1 LPSRHRFSAQIIGSI
16 GAIKWGRVIT
26 TLGSAVIRRDW
37 GSAKLTRH
45 RSALVAVL
53 ACASLLAA
61 SSHYAAARTTHGG
74 KGSSAATAKAAG
86 KTAKSAGKKAA
97 GRKSKS
103 KDDQS
108 DSKTAVPQIPLS
120 TGPTPQTSAA
130 EIAHVKSAIE
140 ALRHGGASKA
150 TEVAATISDPVGRK
164 LVEWMILRSD
174 HSGADSKR
182 FLAFIAANPGW
193 PNLTM
198 FRKRAEAMLWNENPK
213 PAQVLSFFQD
223 SPPQSGTGH
232 LVLAR
237 ALIAQGDTEGAKPLI
252 REAWRYHKL
261 SAEVEKQALE
271 RYSEF
276 LSRAD
281 HKARMEK
288 RLVAGDTEEALRMAR
303 RLGGADLAIAQARVA
318 LIRKAGNV
326 RKLLDAVPADARQ
339 DAGYLFAHAHVLRH
353 ENKFAEAAQVLLS
366 APCDA
371 EQIPDGEEWW
381 IERRIMARKLLDMG
395 DPRSAYRVVAEG
407 AEPTKE
413 NSRIERHFM
422 AGWIALRFL
431 DDPETAA
438 THFTRIQDV
447 TRHPTSHARS
457 HYWLGRV
464 AEALHQ
470 PERARAEYE
479 TAARGSAAYYGQLA
493 RARLGLSALA
503 LAPPPPKPDKE
514 AEAGRLEL
522 VRAVEI
528 LYALK
533 ERQLVITLMASIGES
548 SNDAATMSALGELA
562 EQYEDARGMLH
573 MGKGALARGLPL
585 DYYAFPTVGVP
596 RYSPIAPDI
605 ENAMLFAI
613 IRQESAFDPSDW
625 SHAQAMGLMQ
635 VTPEAGK
642 DTCKRFGCTYDF
654 KRLRTDSPYN
664 LQVGAAEI
672 AGVLQDY
679 RGNQLLAFAAYNAG
693 RGSVKKWIDRYGD
706 PRDPKVDAV
715 DWVELIPFAETRNYV
730 QRVMENLQVYRTL
743 LGGNARL
750 TIETDLRQGVATN

>member
-1 LPSRHRFSAQIIGSI
+1 
-16 GAIKWGRVIT
+16 
-26 TLGSAVIRRDW
+26 
-37 GSAKLTRH
+37 LTRRH
-45 RSALVAVL
+45 SSALVAVL

-61 SSHYAAARTTHGG
+61 SHYAAARTTHGG

-86 KTAKSAGKKAA
+86 KTAKKSAGKKAA
-97 GRKSKS
+97 ARKS
-103 KDDQS
+103 KDDKS
-108 DSKTAVPQIPLS
+108 ASKSAVPQIPLAP
-120 TGPTPQTSAA
+120 GPTPETSAA

-150 TEVAATISDPVGRK
+150 TEAAAAISDPVARK

-182 FLAFIAANPGW
+182 FLTFIAANPSW

-213 PAQVLSFFQD
+213 PAQVLSFFKD

-252 REAWRYHKL
+252 HEAWRYHKL

-271 RYSEF
+271 RYSEI

-288 RLVAGDTEEALRMAR
+288 RLVAGDTEAALRMAH
-303 RLGGADLAIAQARVA
+303 RLGGADLAIAQAHVA

-339 DAGYLFAHAHVLRH
+339 DAGYLFVHAHLLRH
-353 ENKFAEAAQVLLS
+353 ENKIAEAAQVLLS

-371 EQIPDGEEWW
+371 AQVPDGEEWW

-395 DPRSAYRVVAEG
+395 DARSAYRVVAEG

-447 TRHPTSHARS
+447 TRHPTSYARS

-528 LYALK
+528 LYALN

-548 SNDAATMSALGELA
+548 SNDPGTLSALGELA
-562 EQYEDARGMLH
+562 EQHEDARGMLH

-596 RYSPIAPDI
+596 GYSPVGPGIDVD
-605 ENAMLFAI
+605 NATLFAI
-613 IRQESAFDPSDW
+613 IRQESAFDPADW
-625 SHAQAMGLMQ
+625 SSAQAMGLMQ
-635 VTPEAGK
+635 VTPEAGR
-642 DTCKRFGCTYDF
+642 DTCKRFSCTYDV
-654 KRLRTDSPYN
+654 KRLKNDSPYN
-664 LQVGAAEI
+664 LKVGAAEL
-672 AGVLQDY
+672 AGLLQDY
-679 RGNQLLAFAAYNAG
+679 RGNYILTFAGYNAG
-693 RGSVKKWIDRYGD
+693 RGRVQDWMAIFGD
-706 PRDPKVDAV
+706 PRDPKVDPV
-715 DWVELIPFAETRNYV
+715 DWVERIPFMETRNYV
-730 QRVMENLQVYRTL
+730 QRVMENMQVYR
-743 LGGNARL
+743 ARFGDKPPL
-750 TIETDLRQGVATN
+750 VSDSDLRRDVRRDAAAH